1 MTEQTTTRT
10 DVTDTPVI
18 ERAAN
23 TASGTREHAEVS
35 RPKSTTAN
43 RPHRLTKDGVMYD
56 DEHVTAAPDM
66 TRPLLEGRRG
76 NGSEPVARAGDQ
88 PRGIP
93 SSRSHEMSSLIGRT
107 IRLELK
113 RRHEVR
119 SIAFLSNKG
128 GVGKTHISTNM
139 SFYLARSGKQ
149 ALLIDLDLG
158 NSDVTNKLGF
168 YCDNTIMD
176 LLNGRHELNQLVYST
191 PLGFDLIGGESG
203 NYRLANLNAAQ
214 RKRFIRALKDIGSD
228 YDYVLYDLSAGI
240 QQTTIDFAL
249 AQDFQVVVTTPQ
261 DIVAG
266 YSCLKA
272 MFYRFQQL
280 ERGMK
285 ERDPH
290 YKMQTTLRP
299 FIVLN
304 QVPDFDAARELFDK
318 VNTVVKAN
326 IRGDKE
332 FNMNVHFLGVVTRD
346 PDRIRES
353 ELEHFLYSSKYGA
366 SRTGQC
372 FNFLVKNLMQ
382 FREPNEFTF
391 THRLRRFV
399 DIFMRSVE
407 ETKYAE

>member
-1 MTEQTTTRT
+1 MTEQTTTRPEKT
-10 DVTDTPVI
+10 DLSES
-18 ERAAN
+18 ERAEM
-23 TASGTREHAEVS
+23 TALGS
-35 RPKSTTAN
+35 RLSTESADSESSKSN

-56 DEHVTAAPDM
+56 DENVTAAPDM
-66 TRPLLEGRRG
+66 NRPVLDEKGKRIA
-76 NGSEPVARAGDQ
+76 EPTAR
-88 PRGIP
+88 PVERSRGIP

-107 IRLELK
+107 VRLELK
-113 RRHEVR
+113 RSHEVR

-139 SFYLARSGKQ
+139 SFYLARNGKQ

-158 NSDVTNKLGF
+158 NSDVTNKLGY
-168 YCDNTIMD
+168 YCDTTIMD
-176 LLNGRHELNQLVYST
+176 LLNGKRTLNQLVYNT

-203 NYRLANLNAAQ
+203 NFRLANLNAAQ
-214 RKRFIRALKDIGSD
+214 RKRFIRALKEIGSD

-280 ERGMK
+280 ERGLK

-304 QVPDFDAARELFDK
+304 QVPDFDTAKELFEK
-318 VNTVVKAN
+318 MNTVAKAN

-332 FNMNVHFLGVVTRD
+332 FSLNLHFLGVVTKD
-346 PDRIRES
+346 PDRVREA
-353 ELEHFLYSSKYGA
+353 ELDHFLYSSKYGA

-382 FREPNEFTF
+382 FRDPNEFTF
-391 THRLRRFV
+391 THRLKRFV

>member
-1 MTEQTTTRT
+1 MTEHTATRPET
-10 DVTDTPVI
+10 RESSVTDRTH
-18 ERAAN
+18 AAP
-23 TASGTREHAEVS
+23 GS
-35 RPKSTTAN
+35 RLHTEPGSPDTITTN

-56 DEHVTAAPDM
+56 DERVTAAPDM
-66 TRPLLEGRRG
+66 NRPLLDESGMRIDETTAR
-76 NGSEPVARAGDQ
+76 PVERS
-88 PRGIP
+88 RGIP

-119 SIAFLSNKG
+119 SVAFLSNKG

-176 LLNGRHELNQLVYST
+176 LLNGKRTLNQLVYST

-203 NYRLANLNAAQ
+203 NFRLANLNAAQ
-214 RKRFIRALKDIGSD
+214 RKRFIRALKEIGSD
-228 YDYVLYDLSAGI
+228 YDYVMYDLSAGI

-249 AQDFQVVVTTPQ
+249 AQDYQVVVTTPQ

-304 QVPDFDAARELFDK
+304 QVPDFDTAKDLFEK
-318 VNTVVKAN
+318 MSTVAKAN

-332 FNMNVHFLGVVTRD
+332 FTMNLHFLGVITKD
-346 PDRIRES
+346 ADRIRES
-353 ELEHFLYSSKYGA
+353 ELEHFLYSSRYGA

-372 FNFLVKNLMQ
+372 FNFLVKNMIQ
-382 FREPNEFTF
+382 YRDPNEFTF
-391 THRLRRFV
+391 THRLKRFV